1 MNKQHIYII
10 IFILLLFSVN
20 AIILNKTEF
29 DDGSS
34 SFNITLN
41 TTKYITLPINSS
53 ITQTNLTLFGIIKN
67 NNEIINPNSNF
78 EFGNS
83 TNWDMNLDLEN
94 SQRIFSSLC
103 PNPASPAISYPAF
116 LLSTDTPISSSN
128 YSASICNPNQAGKD
142 SILKYNFTKPN
153 VNLTYYIKYS
163 IEEAVSGTQPHA
175 WIKIINR
182 TNGNNLLTLENI
194 SYSTS
199 LAWTKRSF
207 SLINI
212 TESLLIFQVECDS
225 GNGKCGYIAVDEIL
239 ETEYPQNLL
248 IIINSTIIFNN
259 TGNLTGTNTSINLN
273 PTGQLES
280 CFNNNNTCPISFSAD
295 DWGQLEISNLDI
307 SYNYNLSVLSS
318 TFDLSTA
325 YANDTIYG
333 MCNATNQNSNNMD
346 YTFLL
351 YNGSIELKN
360 GTINNISDKSQQT
373 VVNQSV
379 FKKGENYTLS
389 CKAYDTVT
397 GLNSTWLNSTTL
409 TISNSRPYMNTP
421 LITSFS
427 YANTSIIGN
436 STYYDIDSDNGNIT
450 FLWKKNGTLILSD
463 LSNINKTNNT
473 FVTSTLGVGNYT
485 HFDNISLDVIGWD
498 GDINSTLISSSTL
511 QINNSPPIT
520 SNILIVN
527 VTAGLNCSYTY
538 SDYDSDS
545 RTNQFFNWFNNNVS
559 LNITEEILGTGNYT
573 TNDQLIC
580 SIQVYDGYINSSV
593 TNSSSYLVG
602 DVTLP
607 IISSYSLDTSSGYPD
622 ETHTLS
628 TNCLDDN
635 SIASGYPK
643 VQFLDPASNMVGN
656 YSMSLSSGTLYTKS
670 YIFSSIGSYS
680 NFTFFCKDG
689 NGNEQTNTTSLSF
702 ASSTRPTP
710 VVGGGGGEI
719 GNKPQTFKIVIS
731 NLNAEETKQLS
742 ISPSDKR
749 EYCLDL
755 QSVNTNKVQEIRLV
769 CLVPSGSPRNDMCSW
784 ITLPTEKI
792 SLIPTE
798 QNREKFCM
806 DITTPANIVIGD
818 KYVVEIVGTSSI
830 DSQIQKHKITM
841 WVTDYSLFVNNYF
854 KVLTEDSLTQQ
865 TNDFIRDNVSSEFKL
880 IGINIPNYIFPM
892 IIVNQILF
900 WIVMGYLT
908 KNIRTKMISNTIFY
922 FTVGI
927 TTMFLFGGLW
937 IVTGLEI
944 FSIIYFQMTKR

>member
-473 FVTSTLGVGNYT
+473 FVTSTL
-485 HFDNISLDVIGWD
+485 
-498 GDINSTLISSSTL
+498 
-511 QINNSPPIT
+511 
-520 SNILIVN
+520 
-527 VTAGLNCSYTY
+527 
-538 SDYDSDS
+538 
-545 RTNQFFNWFNNNVS
+545 
-559 LNITEEILGTGNYT
+559 E
-573 TNDQLIC
+573 
-580 SIQVYDGYINSSV
+580 
-593 TNSSSYLVG
+593 
-602 DVTLP
+602 
-607 IISSYSLDTSSGYPD
+607 
-622 ETHTLS
+622 
-628 TNCLDDN
+628 
-635 SIASGYPK
+635 
-643 VQFLDPASNMVGN
+643 FLKA
-656 YSMSLSSGTLYTKS
+656 
-670 YIFSSIGSYS
+670 
-680 NFTFFCKDG
+680 
-689 NGNEQTNTTSLSF
+689 
-702 ASSTRPTP
+702 
-710 VVGGGGGEI
+710 
-719 GNKPQTFKIVIS
+719 
-731 NLNAEETKQLS
+731 
-742 ISPSDKR
+742 
-749 EYCLDL
+749 
-755 QSVNTNKVQEIRLV
+755 
-769 CLVPSGSPRNDMCSW
+769 
-784 ITLPTEKI
+784 
-792 SLIPTE
+792 
-798 QNREKFCM
+798 
-806 DITTPANIVIGD
+806 
-818 KYVVEIVGTSSI
+818 
-830 DSQIQKHKITM
+830 H
-841 WVTDYSLFVNNYF
+841 
-854 KVLTEDSLTQQ
+854 
-865 TNDFIRDNVSSEFKL
+865 
-880 IGINIPNYIFPM
+880 
-892 IIVNQILF
+892 
-900 WIVMGYLT
+900 
-908 KNIRTKMISNTIFY
+908 
-922 FTVGI
+922 
-927 TTMFLFGGLW
+927 
-937 IVTGLEI
+937 
-944 FSIIYFQMTKR
+944 